1 MVKREWGFATLAVH
15 GSGGVCPHTGAV
27 SMPIYQS
34 STFAFRSAEHGEKL
48 FTGEEE
54 GYIYSRLSNPT
65 IDALQREMA
74 FLEKGEAALAFGS
87 GMAAS
92 TATVLGFCH
101 SGDSV
106 MCTKVVYG
114 GTYALFAHI
123 FPRLGIETIFVDG
136 TKLDEIEAAVKP
148 NTKLL
153 FVETPANPTLDIVD
167 IEGCMAIAR
176 RHNMALAVDNTFATP
191 YYQQPLTF
199 GADLVVHSATKY
211 ISGHGDCVAG
221 LVVSNKEIIQQIHD
235 DIMVDMGAIIS
246 PFNAWLLLRGL
257 KTLPVRM
264 DRHSANAM
272 RVAQFLS
279 FHPKVEQVYYPGLSI
294 HPQYELAK
302 KQMANFG
309 GMVSFDLKAD
319 PDQIYRFQDALELCT
334 LAVSLGDCDTLV
346 CHPAS
351 TTHSTYSP
359 EELKDARINRKL
371 VRISVGIEDPKDI
384 IDDLHQALRK
394 I

>member
-1 MVKREWGFATLAVH
+1 MIKRDWGFATLAVH
-15 GSGGVCPHTGAV
+15 GSGGACPHTGAV

-34 STFAFRSAEHGEKL
+34 STFAFRSAQHGEKL

-74 FLEKGEAALAFGS
+74 FLEKGEGALAFGS

-92 TATVLGFCH
+92 TATVLGFCQT
-101 SGDSV
+101 GDSV

-148 NTKLL
+148 NTKLV

-167 IEGCMAIAR
+167 IEGCLAIAR

-191 YYQQPLTF
+191 YYQQPLTL

-211 ISGHGDCVAG
+211 ISGHGDTVAG
-221 LVVSNKEIIQQIHD
+221 LVVSNKEIIKRIHD
-235 DIMVDMGAIIS
+235 DIMVDMGAVIS

-294 HPQYELAK
+294 HPQYELAR
-302 KQMANFG
+302 KQMTNFG

-319 PDQIYRFQDALELCT
+319 PDQIRRFLDSLELCT

-359 EELKDARINRKL
+359 EELKDARINQKL
-371 VRISVGIEDPKDI
+371 IRISVGVEDPKDI

>member
-1 MVKREWGFATLAVH
+1 MVKRDWGFATLAVH
-15 GSGGVCPHTGAV
+15 GSGGACPHTGAV
-27 SMPIYQS
+27 SVPIYQS
-34 STFAFRSAEHGEKL
+34 STFAFRSAQHGEKL
-48 FTGEEE
+48 FTGDET
-54 GYIYSRLSNPT
+54 GYIYSRISNPT
-65 IDALQREMA
+65 IDALQEEMA

-92 TATVLGFCH
+92 TATVLGFCQ

-114 GTYALFAHI
+114 GTYALFAHVL
-123 FPRLGIETIFVDG
+123 PRMGIEAIFVDG
-136 TKLDEIEAAVKP
+136 TNLEEIEAAVKP

-153 FVETPANPTLDIVD
+153 FIETPANPTLDIVD
-167 IEGCMAIAR
+167 IEGCLTIAR
-176 RHNMALAVDNTFATP
+176 RHNMALAVDNTFVTP
-191 YYQQPLTF
+191 YYQQPLTM

-211 ISGHGDCVAG
+211 ISGHGDTVAG
-221 LVVSNKEIIQQIHD
+221 IIVSNKEIIQRIHD
-235 DIMVDMGAIIS
+235 DIMVDTGAVIS

-279 FHPKVEQVYYPGLSI
+279 FHPKVEQVYYPGLPI
-294 HPQYELAK
+294 HPQHDLAK
-302 KQMANFG
+302 KQMTNFG

-319 PDQIYRFQDALELCT
+319 QNQIRRFLDALELCT
-334 LAVSLGDCDTLV
+334 LAVSLGDCDTLI

-359 EELKDARINRKL
+359 EERKDARINERL
-371 VRISVGIEDPKDI
+371 VRISVGLEDPKDI
-384 IDDLHQALRK
+384 VDDLHQALRK